1 MPGRSAQKNRRRGE
15 RGFVEPLRER
25 LAHGSVIRAE
35 ATIKDAEGGIGLPWI
50 GLDTLAR
57 MHRAGSID
65 KEMRL
70 AGDRFHDFFRRAS
83 LDSGLFA
90 VDPTRIP
97 RQKDK
102 GFRRSGGEGCETARL
117 QVMSALDALGG
128 IFSPGG
134 SCAWFVLGCEDAL
147 ETWARSR
154 GWSGRPIPR
163 ATATGILLT
172 DLAILRRHFRL

>member
-1 MPGRSAQKNRRRGE
+1 MSRRVAHENRRRKE
-15 RGFVEPLRER
+15 RDVVKPLQER
-25 LAHGSVIRAE
+25 LTHGAVIRAE

-57 MHRAGSID
+57 MQRAGTIN
-65 KEMRL
+65 KQMRV

-83 LDSGLFA
+83 LDSALFA

-97 RQKDK
+97 MQKGK
-102 GFRRSGGEGCETARL
+102 GFRWVGGEGSESARR
-117 QVMSALDALGG
+117 QVMSALEALGG
-128 IFSPGG
+128 ISSPGG

-147 ETWARSR
+147 EKWARER
-154 GWSGRPIPR
+154 GWSGRPIAR

-172 DLAILRRHFRL
+172 DLAILQRHFGL

>member
-1 MPGRSAQKNRRRGE
+1 MSGQGGKRNGRRREG
-15 RGFVEPLRER
+15 GIVEPLRER

-35 ATIKDAEGGIGLPWI
+35 ATVKDVKGGIGLPWI

-57 MHRAGSID
+57 MHRAGSIN
-65 KEMRL
+65 KGMRL

-83 LDSGLFA
+83 LDSTLSA
-90 VDPTRIP
+90 IDPTRIP
-97 RQKDK
+97 AQRGK
-102 GFRRSGGEGCETARL
+102 GFHWGASEGSESAWL

-128 IFSPGG
+128 MFSPGG
-134 SCAWFVLGCEDAL
+134 SCAWFVLGCEYAL

-172 DLAILRRHFRL
+172 DLGILQMHFRL